1 MSTLG
6 GNKKSA
12 SCAGF
17 VGSKLVSLAAVR
29 TAAPVGPWWRACA
42 TAGQRIARRP
52 GGGREVSIPVER
64 VPRAGPGGLASAARY
79 SHRPGADGPRIP
91 KPFRSDAT
99 TARCA
104 ATGLPPSGAR
114 SHPGGRP
121 AFFRW
126 PRPKTRTRLSVAP
139 RPGGAP
145 QGATESR
152 EARRNQLSSDSG
164 SPARAYLASIAA
176 SRASAAR
183 ALASACWYSSLASS
197 DHSNSRP
204 LSKSRKRSRT
214 PTGHT
219 ASDSTSLRSSSSA
232 LGPRHRL

>member
-1 MSTLG
+1 M
-6 GNKKSA
+6 
-12 SCAGF
+12 
-17 VGSKLVSLAAVR
+17 R

-52 GGGREVSIPVER
+52 GCGREVSIPVER
-64 VPRAGPGGLASAARY
+64 LPRAGPGGLASAARY
-79 SHRPGADGPRIP
+79 SHRPGADGPRVP

-197 DHSNSRP
+197 GHSNSRCRRSHYFGRNP
-204 LSKSRKRSRT
+204 EFLVRLACRRNDWRSVRFRKLLWNSGFSVDFDRKRAFSRIE
-214 PTGHT
+214 
-219 ASDSTSLRSSSSA
+219 SA
-232 LGPRHRL
+232 QKQL